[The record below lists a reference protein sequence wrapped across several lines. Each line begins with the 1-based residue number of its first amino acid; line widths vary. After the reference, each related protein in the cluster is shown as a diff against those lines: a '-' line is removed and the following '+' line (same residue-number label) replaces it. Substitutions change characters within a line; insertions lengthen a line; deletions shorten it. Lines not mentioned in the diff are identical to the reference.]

1 MSHSAPAS
9 KSMSTRM
16 KLGLGAAALGTAG
29 VAALY
34 ISDRF
39 NQVDEER
46 QKDRAAADKE
56 RAATEK
62 NRADA
67 EKERERHATEREQ
80 ERATAAERERERARE
95 REQERTAADERERA
109 REQERAAAATRQQER
124 DAADSERQCELKSEM
139 ERRFAEFLESHQA
152 QQTKTQFKKEW
163 LRFLPQYDLNYP
175 DPTVNDV
182 KHAIRLVV
190 STYEFT
196 PSQGTLVDNCT
207 HQYITQQ
214 SCRFHLPQSDSS
226 GNKNCTPHIGIDS
239 TWFNTKWAGRN
250 GKPLFVILTFGNCL
264 RHAFNCSSRQTN
276 FVKRFH
282 EKAEV
287 KALYQPQD
295 KEKKELLI
303 VIDT

>member
-1 MSHSAPAS
+1 
-9 KSMSTRM
+9 M

-80 ERATAAERERERARE
+80 ERANAAERERERERE

-109 REQERAAAATRQQER
+109 RQQERAAAAARQHER
-124 DAADSERQCELKSEM
+124 DAADSERECELKSEL
-139 ERRFAEFLESHQA
+139 ERRFAEFRDS
-152 QQTKTQFKKEW
+152 QQPQQPKTTFQNKW
-163 LRFLPQYDLNYP
+163 LRFRPQYDLVYA
-175 DPTVNDV
+175 DPTDTDV
-182 KHAIRLVV
+182 SNAIRLVV
-190 STYEFT
+190 STYKFT
-196 PSQGTLVDNCT
+196 PLLDTRVEDCT
-207 HQYITQQ
+207 HQYITRQ
-214 SCRFHLPQSDSS
+214 SCRFHLPNSDSS
-226 GNKNCTPHIGIDS
+226 GNNNCTPRTGIDS
-239 TWFNTKWAGRN
+239 TWFNTKWGGRKS
-250 GKPLFVILTFGNCL
+250 KPLVVILTFGSC
-264 RHAFNCSSRQTN
+264 RRWAFECGERLTD
-276 FVKRFH
+276 FVKKFN
-282 EKAEV
+282 KDAKV
-287 KALYQPQD
+287 KALYTPRDD
-295 KEKKELLI
+295 KSEDLLI